1 MESKKNVA
9 TKLLESLGVFNL
21 MQQRLTVNAPKKVA
35 KKKIYLTDGQKK
47 RIAGLRS
54 EQNYKE
60 SELKRLKRITKG
72 KIKTINNLPKRE
84 VFNLFENDIKT
95 IKGTITSLRG

>member
-84 VFNLFENDIKT
+84 VFKLFENDIKT

>member
-35 KKKIYLTDGQKK
+35 KKKIYLTDEQKK

-54 EQNYKE
+54 EQKQLE
-60 SELKRLKRITKG
+60 FKLKNLKQIAKG
-72 KIKTINNLPKRE
+72 KYKTIENIPKKQYFENL
-84 VFNLFENDIKT
+84 ENDIKT